1 MAEPVFALKIGCFT
15 CFCLNGTDRLEDMEH
30 EFRYSPEHSPSSLE
44 SYRSSQRISTRRRR
58 RGQPRSVKA
67 ASSFES
73 EEATPRLLGRSLHSI
88 QGQAASLP
96 CKGEEAAPLERQGTG
111 VTLLER
117 RPCSRLEAKGA
128 SAATSAKGGALPGG
142 PPSGSPAAAAA
153 QEAGPTPAPA
163 AEAAKE
169 EAEAVVAAPA
179 KQFMDLSGSWVLA
192 RIEGDMDAW
201 LKDIG
206 VSWAM
211 RTAAKT
217 MKYGVGK
224 MTNEITMTSE
234 SIQLTTWTPKGDH
247 TSVLKLDG
255 SESRNTDPMDGK
267 FMLAVARWEGSD
279 AIYIQ
284 TRREANG
291 EVQPTSRRFLKGD
304 EMCVEQIT
312 PKGLVAKR
320 WFVRN

>member
-1 MAEPVFALKIGCFT
+1 MAEPIFALKIGCFT

-58 RGQPRSVKA
+58 RGQPRSVKT
-67 ASSFES
+67 ASSFEES
-73 EEATPRLLGRSLHSI
+73 EEATPRLLGRSFHSI
-88 QGQAASLP
+88 QGQATSLP
-96 CKGEEAAPLERQGTG
+96 CKVEEAAPLERQGTG

-117 RPCSRLEAKGA
+117 RPCSRLETKG
-128 SAATSAKGGALPGG
+128 AATSSKGGALPGG
-142 PPSGSPAAAAA
+142 PPPSSPAAAR
-153 QEAGPTPAPA
+153 EAEPAPAPA

-179 KQFMDLSGSWVLA
+179 KQFMDLSGSWVLS

-211 RTAAKT
+211 RTGAKT

-234 SIQLTTWTPKGDH
+234 SMQLTTWTPKGDH

-267 FMLAVARWEGSD
+267 FMLAVARWEGSE
-279 AIYIQ
+279 AIFIE
-284 TRREANG
+284 TRREADG
-291 EVQPTSRRFLKGD
+291 EVMPTSRRFLKGE

-320 WFVRN
+320 WFVRK